1 MSRKKFSTLFLSLL
15 CAFLFLSACS
25 NGESS
30 NKDAKEEKE
39 RTVSDAMG
47 KVTIPED
54 PKRILAPNMEDSLL
68 ALGITPAAQWAIGTT
83 VHDYLQPQ
91 LKDVPLIEWDLPLEQ
106 TIKAQPDLILFG
118 SPSAIQ
124 KGKYEEYK
132 KIAPTYVFKEEE
144 EGADWRK
151 QLQVMGGLLGKE
163 KEAKTVQEEYDAKA
177 KGAAEDIKAAIG
189 DESAA
194 ILWVIGKQYFLF
206 ENTRYAA
213 NVLYDDLGVTQ
224 PEMIQKLPEA
234 QATWNPVSLEALAE
248 LDADHIFLASK
259 PNEAGLQ
266 SLTNSSVWKGLPAVK
281 NGNVYKMDDP
291 SNWTIN
297 GAIANKLTMD
307 QITKSLTKK

>member
-1 MSRKKFSTLFLSLL
+1 MSRKKLTTLFLSLL
-15 CAFLFLSACS
+15 CALLFLSACS

-30 NKDAKEEKE
+30 NKDAKKEKE

-106 TIKAQPDLILFG
+106 TIKAQPDFILFG
-118 SPSAIQ
+118 SPSSIQ

-132 KIAPTYVFKEEE
+132 KIAPTYVFKEE

-177 KGAAEDIKAAIG
+177 KEGAADIKAAIG

-213 NVLYDDLGVTQ
+213 NVLYGDLGVTQ

-234 QATWNPVSLEALAE
+234 QAAWNPVSLEALAE
-248 LDADHIFLASK
+248 LEADHIFLASK
-259 PNEAGLQ
+259 PNEVGLQ
-266 SLTNSSVWKGLPAVK
+266 SLTNSSVWKGLPAVQ
-281 NGNVYKMDDP
+281 NGNVYEMDDP

-307 QITKSLTKK
+307 QITKSLTK